1 MPPASRRV
9 RLPGGLESHLL
20 EWGGDDPGRRHTVL
34 MLHGFLENAWAW
46 EETVEAGL
54 AGRYHVVC
62 VDLRGH
68 GDSERVGAGAGY
80 HLADYVADLD
90 ELVPQVARE
99 TFSLVGHSLGGVIA
113 GFYAC
118 ACPRPV
124 SRLVLMEGTGLP
136 HPSPGG
142 PPRLVRWLSERQRV
156 RERPQRSYATLE
168 EAAAR
173 LAESDPALRPALA
186 RRLAEKGTAR
196 GPDGRLRFKHD
207 PRLAGGRPCVFDP
220 DYAMRYWA
228 EVSCPVLL
236 LEGEHSPIRLP
247 PEEASRRWSAFRDRH
262 SALVPAA
269 GHMMQRDQPA
279 ALARLLVRFLDDG
292 RLDGDGAD
300 GGAGQR

>member
-9 RLPGGLESHLL
+9 RLPGGLECHLL
-20 EWGGDDPGRRHTVL
+20 EWGGDGEARRHTVL

-68 GDSERVGAGAGY
+68 GDSDRVGVGGSY

-90 ELVPQVARE
+90 ELIPQVTRE
-99 TFSLVGHSLGGVIA
+99 TLSLVGHSLGGVIA
-113 GFYAC
+113 GFYAG
-118 ACPRPV
+118 ACPDRV

-136 HPSPGG
+136 RPSPAG
-142 PPRLVRWLSERQRV
+142 PQRMERWLSERR
-156 RERPQRSYATLE
+156 RIRDRPQRSYASVE

-207 PRLAGGRPCVFDP
+207 PRLASGRPCSFDI
-220 DYAMRYWA
+220 DRAMRFWA
-228 EVSCPVLL
+228 AVDCPVLL
-236 LEGEHSPIRLP
+236 VEGENSPIRLP
-247 PEEASRRWSAFRDRH
+247 AEEARRRWGVFPQSH
-262 SALVPAA
+262 HALIPAA
-269 GHMMQRDQPA
+269 GHMIQRDQPQ
-279 ALARLLVRFLDDG
+279 ALARLLVRFLDEG
-292 RLDGDGAD
+292 WLDGN
-300 GGAGQR
+300 AGDRRR